1 MGRVECAVDSLLAAV
16 GQEGRAG
23 LVLVCYEDWM
33 TVNGSRGWAAA
44 KERGGRGGCWQG
56 VRSGRRGGTEAE
68 WSQSRHAPRGSP
80 GERRRQ
86 RPMCECR
93 ALCRSRSRARPRN
106 GFFTFLTILS
116 ALFALDSP
124 SCSTT
129 KPTPLRYQ
137 LELVLRQ
144 ALDQRSTL
152 PFDDCLHTLVGC
164 ATS

>member
-1 MGRVECAVDSLLAAV
+1 MVALRLSGASQGTRPEGVQACDADKSPCVCVARCAA
-16 GQEGRAG
+16 
-23 LVLVCYEDWM
+23 
-33 TVNGSRGWAAA
+33 
-44 KERGGRGGCWQG
+44 
-56 VRSGRRGGTEAE
+56 
-68 WSQSRHAPRGSP
+68 
-80 GERRRQ
+80 
-86 RPMCECR
+86 
-93 ALCRSRSRARPRN
+93 SRSRARPRN

-116 ALFALDSP
+116 ALFALDFP